1 MRAELPLLQQSS
13 LLLRLV
19 AVAMRTVVVLQRLLP
34 LLPLRA
40 PLQELLLL
48 LLLLLGMPVDA
59 LPRVRV
65 RVGAVPR
72 LLLLLLVPPLHRGRL
87 LHRLQAFGSSP
98 TLRFDMSDSW
108 AAVGTSFCST

>member
-48 LLLLLGMPVDA
+48 LLLLGMPVDA
-59 LPRVRV
+59 LPRVWV
-65 RVGAVPR
+65 RVDAVPR